1 VHVPFKGAPAVH
13 QEMLAGRVDLMLDN
27 LSAVK
32 HHVQGGRLKAYAVT
46 SAARSRE
53 LENVPTLKESGVDF
67 EGESWFALFA
77 PASTPPAVVALLRNT
92 VGDILRDAEFAARI
106 EKDGG
111 RVLAVAPAGQAKF
124 LHAEIERWGSAVTR
138 YGVGVD

>member
-1 VHVPFKGAPAVH
+1 MPFKAAPAVH
-13 QEMLAGRVDLMLDN
+13 QEMLAGRVDLMMDN

-32 HHVQGGRLKAYAVT
+32 HHVQSGRLKAYAVT

-53 LENVPTLKESGVDF
+53 LESVPTFKESGVDF
-67 EGESWFALFA
+67 EGESWFACSRRPRRRSPSSPRFE
-77 PASTPPAVVALLRNT
+77 PVAE
-92 VGDILRDAEFAARI
+92 ILRDADFSSRV

-111 RVLAVAPAGQAKF
+111 RVLAVAPAEQAKF
-124 LHAEIERWGSAVTR
+124 LQNEIERWGTLVTR